1 MPFSDDVAALQ
12 KYAGV
17 RVDRDF
23 GPVTA
28 RALVVKLGLDV
39 APPPASGLRVA
50 IDAGHGQDNRTAGVY
65 DSGCVHG
72 SLEEADVALT
82 WAKEL
87 VQAFRT
93 LGISNFETRP
103 DRSSSAPVGHRA
115 AMANRAGCT
124 HFLSLHVN
132 DADNPAAHG
141 TETLYR
147 DDTAFAQ
154 KIHSAVMTGLQLTDR
169 GIKQRMDLAVLNFSG
184 QACLIELGFIKSP
197 ADVARFTDPAV
208 IKKTCALIAGSFRS

>member
-1 MPFSDDVAALQ
+1 MSFSDDILKLQ
-12 KYAGV
+12 RFAGV
-17 RVDRDF
+17 KQDASF

-39 APPPASGLRVA
+39 AAPPTTGLKVA
-50 IDAGHGQDNRTAGVY
+50 VDSGHGQNNRSAGVY
-65 DSGCVHG
+65 DSGATHG
-72 SLEEADVALT
+72 SLEEADVALI
-82 WAKEL
+82 WSKAL

-124 HFLSLHVN
+124 HFISIHVN

-147 DDTAFAQ
+147 DDPAFAN
-154 KIHSAVMTGLQLTDR
+154 KIHDAVMAGLQLTNR
-169 GIKQRMDLAVLNFSG
+169 GIKPRLDLAVLNFSG
-184 QACLIELGFIKSP
+184 QACLIELGFIKNAS
-197 ADVARFTDPAV
+197 DVARFTDPAV
-208 IKKTCALIAGSFRS
+208 IKKTCALIAAVSA